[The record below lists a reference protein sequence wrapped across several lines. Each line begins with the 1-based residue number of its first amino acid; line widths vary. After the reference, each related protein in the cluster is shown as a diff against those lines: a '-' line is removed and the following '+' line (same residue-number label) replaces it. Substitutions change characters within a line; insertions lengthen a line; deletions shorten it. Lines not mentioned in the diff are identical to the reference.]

1 MPFGSSD
8 NSGRARRIVVLVIA
22 LGLSFALGF
31 SFGHPG
37 QSLASTK
44 TAAKTVSDVPSDITL
59 DADFNQFWDLWR
71 LLKTKYYKPPVDEKK
86 LFYGALAGM
95 TASIGDP
102 YTVFFE
108 PKSAEEFSQSLQGK
122 FEGIGAEIGIKDD
135 QLQVISPLADMPA
148 EKAGLRPGDWI
159 LKINGTDTSGM
170 AVEQAVTLIRGNK
183 GTSVTLTIGR
193 LQAKKLNSFDVV
205 IVRDTIVVKSVRVK
219 YRKDGIAVIEITHF
233 NEDTTDLFRAAAAEI
248 LTKDVKGIVL
258 DLRNDPGGY
267 LDRATAVAG
276 EWVGTQ
282 PVVMERAQGKITD
295 KINGVG
301 SGRLQGIPTVV
312 LVNQG
317 SASAAEI
324 VAGALQDYQ
333 VAKIVGMK
341 TFGKGSVQDYVSL
354 PDKSSVKITI
364 AEWLTP
370 YGRSI
375 DKVGIE
381 PDVKVDRTPENI
393 NANLDPQ
400 LDTAVEILTGK
411 PATGSKTVPSKA
423 GTKR

>member
-1 MPFGSSD
+1 MIAF
-8 NSGRARRIVVLVIA
+8 VLA
-22 LGLSFALGF
+22 LGLSFGF
-31 SFGHPG
+31 GFYIGHPS
-37 QSLASTK
+37 QSLAITNIVGGKS
-44 TAAKTVSDVPSDITL
+44 VSDASGTIPSDLTL
-59 DADFNQFWDLWR
+59 DADFNEFWDLWR
-71 LLKTKYYKPPVDEKK
+71 LLKSKYYKPPIEEKK

-95 TASIGDP
+95 TASLGDP

-108 PKSAEEFSQSLQGK
+108 PKSAEEFNQALQGK

-135 QLQVISPLADMPA
+135 QLQVISPLTGMPA

-159 LKINGTDTSGM
+159 LKINGEDTSGM
-170 AVEQAVTLIRGNK
+170 SVEKAVSLIRGAK
-183 GTSVTLTIGR
+183 GTTVTLTIGR
-193 LQAKKLNSFDVV
+193 LQAKKLNTSDVA

-219 YRKDGIAVIEITHF
+219 YLKDGIAHVEITHF
-233 NEDTTDLFRAAAAEI
+233 NEDTTDLFRAVAAEI
-248 LTKDVKGIVL
+248 LTKDVKGIIL

-276 EWVGTQ
+276 EWVGNQ
-282 PVVMERAQGKITD
+282 PVVMERAQEKITD
-295 KINGVG
+295 RFNGVG

-341 TFGKGSVQDYVSL
+341 TFGKGSVQDYVAFS
-354 PDKSSVKITI
+354 DKSSVKITI

-381 PDVKVDRTPENI
+381 PDVKIDRTPEDI

-400 LDTAVEILTGK
+400 LDKAVEILTGK
-411 PATGSKTVPSKA
+411 PAKTVPSKT